1 MQVSHGLADSLAQIE
16 ALPADERAAWREGY
30 MSFID
35 GLVSHLVLDGGRLV
49 VAHAGMKAEY
59 QGRTSGRVRSFA
71 LFGETTGETDEFGLP
86 VRANWASDYRG
97 AASVVYGH
105 TPVPDAV
112 WLNNTINIDTGC
124 VFGGRLTAL
133 RWPERELVSVSARQT
148 YAQPARPLAKAA
160 SEGDDTLLRIE
171 DALGKQVI
179 TTRLMSNVIV
189 EADRAAAA
197 LEVMSRFALDPRWL
211 IYLPPTM
218 SPSETSSQPDYL
230 EYPTEA
236 LAYYRSAG
244 VARVVCEEKHM
255 GSRAVLVV
263 CRDPAVARKRF
274 GVTEGEALG
283 ACYTR
288 TGRRFFDDDALD
300 RALLDRVSAALGAA
314 GFWER
319 FETDWVCMDAEL
331 LPWSAKAQGLLR
343 EQYAPVATAAQ
354 AALDAAIAA
363 TEAAQARGIE
373 IGAELAHL
381 RAQRENAERYAAA
394 YRAYC
399 WETQG
404 LEGVRVAPFHLL
416 ASEGKTYLDRP
427 HTWHMEELARLAAVR
442 PALPGDGVS

>member
-1 MQVSHGLADSLAQIE
+1 M
-16 ALPADERAAWREGY
+16 
-30 MSFID
+30 
-35 GLVSHLVLDGGRLV
+35 LDGGRLV

-133 RWPERELVSVSARQT
+133 RWPERELVSVAARQT
-148 YAQPARPLAKAA
+148 YAQPARPLAKPA
-160 SEGDDTLLRIE
+160 SESDDTLLRIE

-300 RALLDRVSAALGAA
+300 RALLERVSAALGAA

-319 FETDWVCMDAEL
+319 FETDWVCLDAEL

-354 AALDAAIAA
+354 AALDRCHRRDRGGAGAWRRDRRGACPSAGAARERRTLCRRLSRLLLGDAGAGGRAHRAIPP
-363 TEAAQARGIE
+363 ARQRGQDLSRPP
-373 IGAELAHL
+373 AHLAH
-381 RAQRENAERYAAA
+381 
-394 YRAYC
+394 
-399 WETQG
+399 G
-404 LEGVRVAPFHLL
+404 GVGAT
-416 ASEGKTYLDRP
+416 GGGG
-427 HTWHMEELARLAAVR
+427 

>member
-1 MQVSHGLADSLAQIE
+1 
-16 ALPADERAAWREGY
+16 
-30 MSFID
+30 
-35 GLVSHLVLDGGRLV
+35 
-49 VAHAGMKAEY
+49 
-59 QGRTSGRVRSFA
+59 VRSFA

-124 VFGGRLTAL
+124 VFGGKLTAL
-133 RWPERELVSVSARQT
+133 RWPERELASVAARQT
-148 YAQPARPLAKAA
+148 YAQPARPLVKAT

-179 TTRLMSNVIV
+179 TTRLMSNVII

-244 VARVVCEEKHM
+244 VERVVCEEKHM
-255 GSRAVLVV
+255 GSRGVLVV
-263 CRDPAVARKRF
+263 CRDPDVARKRF

-283 ACYTR
+283 AYYTR

-300 RALLDRVSAALGAA
+300 RALLERVSAALGVA

-319 FETDWVCMDAEL
+319 FETDWICLDAEL

-354 AALDAAIAA
+354 AALDSAIAA

-373 IGAELAHL
+373 VGAELATCGHSARTPNAML
-381 RAQRENAERYAAA
+381 PPIAPTAGRPRDWRA
-394 YRAYC
+394 C
-399 WETQG
+399 
-404 LEGVRVAPFHLL
+404 
-416 ASEGKTYLDRP
+416 ASRRFTCSPAK
-427 HTWHMEELARLAAVR
+427 VR
-442 PALPGDGVS
+442 PTSTARTPGTWRSWRGSRRETRSSWRRRIVRSRSTIPTPAPPRPTGGWS